1 MKDYSN
7 LDSTDLFIQDLQ
19 GLQFSNDL
27 CKQFD
32 LLIDEKSLCVK
43 TYTGTFEERIEEKV
57 FNENISLYSGPWRE
71 EDSAQW
77 RFMEPIEEKE
87 EEEEEEEGNG
97 EWVIYWKKL
106 DKEVNKLLKKAGKL
120 SRYGIRKANDESEK
134 DDGIIIL
141 GNKFKSIR
149 I

>member
-7 LDSTDLFIQDLQ
+7 LDSTHLFIKDLQ

-27 CKQFD
+27 FEQLD

-43 TYTGTFEERIEEKV
+43 AYAGMFEERLEENV

-77 RFMEPIEEKE
+77 RFMEPIEEKG
-87 EEEEEEEGNG
+87 EEEEEEEGNE

>member
-1 MKDYSN
+1 MFTN
-7 LDSTDLFIQDLQ
+7 DLFKEI
-19 GLQFSNDL
+19 
-27 CKQFD
+27 D
-32 LLIDEKSLCVK
+32 LLIDEKSLCEK
-43 TYTGTFEERIEEKV
+43 AYTGMFEERLEENV

-77 RFMEPIEEKE
+77 RFMEPIEEEDE
-87 EEEEEEEGNG
+87 EEEWGM
-97 EWVIYWKKL
+97 YWKKFNL
-106 DKEVNKLLKKAGKL
+106 KVNKLLKKTVEL
-120 SRYGIRKANDESEK
+120 SGYGNRKENDEPEK